1 MKINIKKTVQIP
13 EIPSEVEIE
22 AGGRLQG
29 LLDSLL
35 RGSYF
40 AKEVIDQRTGELM
53 LDGVFKVQLNG
64 VSYHNLP
71 DGLATELHDGDILTL
86 TLILIGGG

>member
-1 MKINIKKTVQIP
+1 MKIHIKKTMQIP

-22 AGGRLQG
+22 SGTLQD

-40 AKEVIDQRTGELM
+40 AKEVIDKSTGELI
-53 LDGVFKVQLNG
+53 LDGVFMVQLND
-64 VSYHNLP
+64 VSYHGLP
-71 DGLATELHDGDILTL
+71 EGLNAELHDGDTLTL